1 MLDPAYMFGQPLEQ
15 TAAEG
20 QDKSKK
26 GFKNTDHF
34 GGELKYFST
43 AFSTDGTRTGWR
55 GGPCRRSRV
64 GGRARGTEIRR
75 FGEASAVRPQQ
86 AHQHGGAEDGTSGC
100 LDTGFGRLVDASNPA
115 KGVEKQAKN

>member
-34 GGELKYFST
+34 GGELKYFFDCILNGRNPNRMARRALPT
-43 AFSTDGTRTGWR
+43 FACWR
-55 GGPCRRSRV
+55 AC
-64 GGRARGTEIRR
+64 
-75 FGEASAVRPQQ
+75 
-86 AHQHGGAEDGTSGC
+86 
-100 LDTGFGRLVDASNPA
+100 
-115 KGVEKQAKN
+115 